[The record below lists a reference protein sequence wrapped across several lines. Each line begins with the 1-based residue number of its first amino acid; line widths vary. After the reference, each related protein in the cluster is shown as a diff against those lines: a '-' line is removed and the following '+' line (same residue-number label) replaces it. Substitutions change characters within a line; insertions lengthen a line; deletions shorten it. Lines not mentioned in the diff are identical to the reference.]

1 MFGGGV
7 LFAIGIAYI
16 HRTLHGSD
24 VDFGWLAALWGA
36 GMGIGLAAVR
46 FLIRERGASLVVL
59 AAVVGCGAVLIVM
72 ALLPFLW
79 LAFVSSIVFGMAFS
93 IAITVALSIAQQ
105 VTEDRLRG
113 RIMGG
118 VQMLFRVGLG
128 AGALGMGAIA
138 TKVNVIHPGIGGFNV
153 KMDGNQ
159 VGMFAGGIVILVG
172 ALAASGVLR
181 ERRPMQKE
189 SRRKAAV

>member
-1 MFGGGV
+1 
-7 LFAIGIAYI
+7 
-16 HRTLHGSD
+16 
-24 VDFGWLAALWGA
+24 
-36 GMGIGLAAVR
+36 MGIGLTAVR

-79 LAFVSSIVFGMAFS
+79 LAFVSAIVFGAAFS

-128 AGALGMGAIA
+128 AGALGMGGLA
-138 TKVNVIHPGIGGFNV
+138 TLVKSPVHPGIGGV
-153 KMDGNQ
+153 RVSMDGNQ
-159 VGMFAGGIVILVG
+159 VGMFAGGVVILVG
-172 ALAASGVLR
+172 ALAASGVLAQR
-181 ERRPMQKE
+181 KPMRKSTR
-189 SRRKAAV
+189 SRGKAAV

>member
-1 MFGGGV
+1 
-7 LFAIGIAYI
+7 
-16 HRTLHGSD
+16 
-24 VDFGWLAALWGA
+24 
-36 GMGIGLAAVR
+36 
-46 FLIRERGASLVVL
+46 LIRERGAALVVL
-59 AAVVGCGAVLIVM
+59 FAVVGCGGVLIVM

-79 LAFVSSIVFGMAFS
+79 LAFASAVIFGMAFS

-138 TKVNVIHPGIGGFNV
+138 SNIDVLHPGIGGPDI

-159 VGMFAGGIVILVG
+159 IGMFAGGIVILAG

-181 ERRPMQKE
+181 ERRPLKKTART
-189 SRRKAAV
+189 RRRRRDKAAG